1 MTKTEQLNKI
11 IADSLKTQLD
21 RVDQMWKEG
30 RSHAFIVGYLQ
41 GVIKATIAELDTN
54 DIRPTR

>member
-1 MTKTEQLNKI
+1 MTKEYKKI
-11 IADSLKTQLD
+11 LVDSLQTQLD

-30 RSHAFIVGYLQ
+30 QSPAYIVGYLQ

-54 DIRPTR
+54 DIRLTR

>member
-1 MTKTEQLNKI
+1 MTKEYKKI
-11 IADSLKTQLD
+11 LVDSLQTQLD

-30 RSHAFIVGYLQ
+30 QSHAYIVGYLQ

-54 DIRPTR
+54 DIRLTK